1 VSCAGAASAETA
13 RTGHRITTCSDNA
26 VASGGEKTKTGEEG
40 SMKGNDHR
48 AVTNLRRGKPKH
60 DAGRVAPIACAIG
73 AALAALAAG
82 TASTPAHAFR
92 FQNETIKG
100 SFDSTISFGIIKR
113 LQATDRSI
121 ISNDNGGTSPTTSE
135 LENRANAYYG
145 PGFATADPNF
155 NYLQTDDGNLNYKKG
170 DIVSAALK
178 GTHELLLHGPDQ
190 WSAMLRA
197 TWFKDWKVDD
207 TRRMPLDPDARD
219 AAVDKFTWLDA
230 WVAKEFEVAERPV
243 KVRVGNQ
250 VISWGEDV
258 FIYGGVNVTN
268 AINLQSAHVP
278 GMQLKEIFRPAP
290 MVHIN
295 ANVADGLSLEGYY
308 QFRWNAF
315 KFDPVGT
322 FFSPADVLG
331 KGAKYAF
338 VNSTTLDKVLG
349 LSPGDPGYMP
359 PGTVGDT
366 GTTNPLTGRRFT
378 PAELA
383 SGSATVPVFGD
394 ALPTLTNHLAP
405 NEPKDSGQFG
415 LAARWLP
422 ESSDTEYGV
431 YWIRYHDKI
440 PTLGFVFDP
449 ARFTTNVAGLAY
461 YVDYGESRN
470 VFGVSASTGVGKW
483 AVGVELSYRP
493 KESVAMDP
501 TVLADGRYSVFEYVG
516 KVSRGFVT
524 EKKWQ
529 AHLTGFRLL
538 APSDLGGMI
547 GSVGAAEGYFIG
559 EMAVAHFPSL
569 DRSGRIP
576 YLLNDYSLP
585 DKTSAGMVFSTGLTY
600 ANVADTGW
608 NVSPQLDVAW
618 DFHGTS
624 PSATPFIEGRKATTL
639 SLNFNSADRWKAGI
653 GYTRFWGGGSN
664 NTMKDRDFLSIV
676 TSLSF

>member
-1 VSCAGAASAETA
+1 MTKKNGGAASARPATTKRTA
-13 RTGHRITTCSDNA
+13 LRPTAAAH
-26 VASGGEKTKTGEEG
+26 
-40 SMKGNDHR
+40 
-48 AVTNLRRGKPKH
+48 AVT
-60 DAGRVAPIACAIG
+60 VAI
-73 AALAALAAG
+73 AALAAG
-82 TASTPAHAFR
+82 LVSTPAHAFR
-92 FQNETIKG
+92 FENDTIRG
-100 SFDSTISFGIIKR
+100 SFDSTISFGVMKR
-113 LQATDRSI
+113 LQGTDRSI
-121 ISNDNGGTSPTTSE
+121 ISNDNGGTSPTTSQ
-135 LENRANAYYG
+135 LENRANAFYG
-145 PGFATADPNF
+145 AGFATADPNF

-178 GTHELLLHGPDQ
+178 GTHELILHGPNQ

-207 TRRMPLDPDARD
+207 TRRTPLDPRAH
-219 AAVDKFTWLDA
+219 AVAVDKFTWLDA
-230 WVAKEFEVAERPV
+230 WIAKEFEIAERPV
-243 KVRVGNQ
+243 KVRFGNQ
-250 VISWGEDV
+250 VISWGEDI

-268 AINLQSAHVP
+268 AINLQNFHVP
-278 GMQLKEIFRPAP
+278 GTQLKEIFKPAP
-290 MVHIN
+290 MIHVN
-295 ANVADGLSLEGYY
+295 ANVADGLSVEGYY

-315 KFDPVGT
+315 TFDPVGT

-331 KGAKYAF
+331 KGARNAF

-349 LSPGDPGYMP
+349 VSPGDPGYLP
-359 PGTVGDT
+359 PGTVGDI
-366 GTTNPLTGRRFT
+366 GTINPLTGQRFT

-383 SGSATVPVFGD
+383 AGSATASSMWGP
-394 ALPTLTNHLAP
+394 LPTLTNPLAT

-415 LAARWLP
+415 LAARWIP
-422 ESSDTEYGV
+422 DGSDTEYGV
-431 YWIRYHDKI
+431 YWIRYHDKL

-449 ARFTTNVAGLAY
+449 ARFTENVAGLAY
-461 YVDYGESRN
+461 YVDYGENRN
-470 VFGVSASTGVGKW
+470 VFGVSASTGIGKW
-483 AVGVELSYRP
+483 AVGAELSYRP

-501 TVLADGRYSVFEYVG
+501 TVLADGKFSVFEYVG

-547 GSVGAAEGYFIG
+547 GTLGAAEGYFIG
-559 EMAVAHFPSL
+559 EMAIAHFPSL
-569 DRSGRIP
+569 DRSGRVP

-600 ANVADTGW
+600 ANVGDSGW
-608 NVSPQLDVAW
+608 NVMPQLDVAW

-624 PSATPFIEGRKATTL
+624 PSATPFVEGRKATTL
-639 SLNFNSADRWKAGI
+639 SLNFNRSDKWKAGI
-653 GYTRFWGGGSN
+653 GYTRFWGGGTN